1 MIDPIAVVVLGL
13 AVALLVVPFLS
24 WASTGINHWLTQLA
38 LATFGSYVSTRQ
50 RRQRQ
55 LTGIQST
62 RLTALHG
69 AHVPTTY
76 RVYAAKTLF
85 YAAIVAVGGSL
96 LGIYVLK
103 AIFVVLNVP
112 TATIQGYLPAAFHF
126 LATGLTAPAL
136 NPLEAFGLF
145 LASSGTVGVVAGL
158 TVYQLRWWWPAYRA
172 EERGRR
178 IDASM
183 ERTVAFVYAL
193 SRSGMAFP
201 EVMRILARNKSVYGE
216 AAREV
221 EIAVRD
227 MDTFGA
233 DLIDA
238 LERLGRRT
246 PSDSM
251 SDFVENLV
259 SVLQS
264 GRSLSSFLNDQ
275 YEYFRE
281 ESEAQQ
287 RRFLDLL
294 ATLAEAY
301 VTVLVAGPLFMITVL
316 VVLGLVIGG
325 TLPFL
330 RVLAYI
336 LIPLATTGFVVYL
349 GSLTETSELE
359 VGETTIEAALGSFRD
374 VRSTA
379 DATVAD
385 DPTPTPDGG
394 TASARRATNIER
406 LAAYDRSRWLRERV
420 RDPIGY
426 IQENPTS
433 ILWLTIP
440 IAAMYAIVRLWG
452 PMAGWLETLHLF
464 SDARPAPFAAG
475 FPLRVVDDVVIHATL
490 FVLGSFAVVY
500 EYRQRYLRRVEAVI
514 PDFLDRLAST
524 NEAGMPIVSSLGR
537 VAASDLGA
545 LDDEMAR
552 TWADVQWGANVETA
566 LNRFEQRIRTPTV
579 TRAVTLITNA
589 MRASGEIGPILRIA
603 ADEAQATRRLARE
616 RRQELM
622 TYVLVIYISFFVFLA
637 IVVALTLSFLP
648 AVPAES
654 EFSQRV
660 ATDFGGIT
668 QATKAAYKLLFFHT
682 TLIQAV
688 SSGLVAGQMGQ
699 GSLKDGAKHA
709 TVMLAIAYAVFL
721 FLA

>member
-1 MIDPIAVVVLGL
+1 VVAVVAALVLAL
-13 AVALLVVPFLS
+13 AVAILAIPLFS
-24 WASTGINHWLTQLA
+24 WTSQRLNHAITRLA
-38 LATFGSYVSTRQ
+38 LVTFGRHVRSRQ
-50 RRQRQ
+50 RRQRER
-55 LTGIQST
+55 TGVEST
-62 RLTALHG
+62 RLAALHG

-76 RVYAAKTLF
+76 RVYAATTLF
-85 YAAIVAVGGSL
+85 YATTVAIGGSL

-103 AIFVVLNVP
+103 AVFVVLNVP
-112 TATIQGYLPAAFHF
+112 PSTLQTYLPAGLGF
-126 LATGLTAPAL
+126 LATGLSAPTL
-136 NPLEAFGLF
+136 TLPEAFALF
-145 LASSGTVGVVAGL
+145 LASSATVGVVLGL

-183 ERTVAFVYAL
+183 ERTVAFIYAL

-201 EVMRILARNKSVYGE
+201 EVMRILARNQSVYGE

-264 GRSLSSFLNDQ
+264 GRSLSSFLDDQ
-275 YEYFRE
+275 YQYFRD

-287 RRFLDLL
+287 RRYLDLL

-301 VTVLVAGPLFMITVL
+301 VTVLVAGPLFLITVL

-330 RVLAYI
+330 RVLGYL
-336 LIPLATTGFVVYL
+336 LIPLATAGFVVYL
-349 GSLTETSELE
+349 GSLTETSDLE
-359 VGETTIEAALGSFRD
+359 RSDSPVATPLGSFTD
-374 VRSTA
+374 IRST
-379 DATVAD
+379 DAPTVAED
-385 DPTPTPDGG
+385 SPTTDGG
-394 TASARRATNIER
+394 TPALVSRAANLER
-406 LAAYDRSRWLRERV
+406 LLTYERTRWLRDRL
-420 RDPIGY
+420 RDPVGY
-426 IQENPTS
+426 IRDHPTS
-433 ILWLTIP
+433 ILWITVPLATL
-440 IAAMYAIVRLWG
+440 YAGVRLWG
-452 PMAGWLETLHLF
+452 PMAAWLETLHLF
-464 SDARPAPFAAG
+464 SDARSAPVAAA
-475 FPLRVVDDVVIHATL
+475 FPLRLLDDVLVQSTL
-490 FVLGSFAVVY
+490 FVMGSFAVVY
-500 EYRQRYLRRVEAVI
+500 EYRQRYLRRIEAVI

-537 VAASDLGA
+537 VADSDLGA
-545 LDDEMAR
+545 LDTEMAR
-552 TWADVQWGANVETA
+552 TWTDVRWGANVETA
-566 LNRFEQRIRTPTV
+566 LNRLEARVRTPTV

-603 ADEAQATRRLARE
+603 ADEAQATRRLQRE

-622 TYVLVIYISFFVFLA
+622 TYVLVIYISFFVFIA
-637 IVVALTLSFLP
+637 IVAALTLSFLP

-654 EFSQRV
+654 AFSERV
-660 ATDFGGIT
+660 STDFGGIT
-668 QATKAAYKLLFFHT
+668 QASKDAYELLFFHT
-682 TLIQAV
+682 TLVQAV

-709 TVMLAIAYAVFL
+709 TVMLAIAYVVFL
-721 FLA
+721 VLA